1 MSLIDLVK
9 ALRETNVEA
18 MIAQRALE
26 FSDINK
32 KESTGWFLELCFCIM
47 TANFTAE
54 RAMRIQESIGKGFLT
69 MDENELAI
77 TLKSLGHRFPNSR
90 ARYIA
95 KAREYAQEIKETLEP
110 LDRAEKREWLVDKIC
125 GMGYKEASHFL
136 RNTGHF
142 DYAIIDFHILDLLE
156 KEKIIR
162 KPDNL
167 SKNVYL
173 AIEKKLQELAEE
185 LSMPVGI
192 LDLYLWFIETGKV
205 LK

>member
-1 MSLIDLVK
+1 MSLIAHIK
-9 ALRETNVEA
+9 ALRKTDVEA
-18 MIAQRALE
+18 LITQRALE
-26 FSDINK
+26 FSAINK
-32 KESTGWFLELCFCIM
+32 KESSEWFLELCFCIM

-54 RAMRIQESIGKGFLT
+54 RAMRMQKSIGKGFLT
-69 MDENELAI
+69 MDENELAGA
-77 TLKSLGHRFPNSR
+77 LKSLGHRFPNSR
-90 ARYIA
+90 ARYIV
-95 KAREYAQEIKETLEP
+95 KAREYAQEIKEILEP
-110 LDRAEKREWLVDKIC
+110 LDRDEKRKWLVDNIC
-125 GMGYKEASHFL
+125 GIGYKEASHFL

-162 KPDNL
+162 KPKHL

-173 AIEKKLQELAEE
+173 AVEKKLQELAEE
-185 LSMPVGI
+185 LLMPLGI